1 MMMQKIY
8 CSIILFVCGLITAV
22 TLAPAATVLQNKI
35 SFAHSLLAGG
45 LMLVMIFSLL
55 KIWFVNL
62 KEPANLE
69 RNIFR
74 GMGCLLIITSLI
86 SVVITSPSDG
96 AATTTLMVGVAI
108 FLSSSSKV
116 NNWIGSKKQ
125 KS

>member
-1 MMMQKIY
+1 M
-8 CSIILFVCGLITAV
+8 
-22 TLAPAATVLQNKI
+22 
-35 SFAHSLLAGG
+35 LL
-45 LMLVMIFSLL
+45 MIFSLL

-96 AATTTLMVGVAI
+96 AATTTLMVGIAI